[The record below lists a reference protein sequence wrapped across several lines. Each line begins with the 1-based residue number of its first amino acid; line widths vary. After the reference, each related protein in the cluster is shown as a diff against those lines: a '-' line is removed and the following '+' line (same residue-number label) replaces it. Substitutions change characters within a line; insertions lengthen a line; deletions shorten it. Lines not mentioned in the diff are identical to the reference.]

1 MNNFTI
7 AFVLGTRP
15 EILKFSAVI
24 KTANK
29 MGLHTTLIH
38 TGQHYD
44 HNMSEVFFKDL
55 NLPKP
60 NIFIGVGSGD
70 QAYQTGTALIEVEKY
85 FLQNRPDVVA
95 VLGDTNAAVSGA
107 LAACKLGIPVAHYE
121 AGARSY
127 DWNMPEEINRRLL
140 DSISRFCFAPTKL
153 CLDRLK
159 YEGREADSTYIG
171 DTLVETALPVSKSL
185 NDPGSLLKGYGAR
198 KNQYGLLTI
207 HRAENTNSEERLAS
221 IIGALNEINY
231 PILFPVH
238 PRTRKKI
245 EEYSLEKSITNLTLI
260 DPLPY
265 TSFMNLIISSKFIVT
280 DSGGVQQEA
289 AIFGKYFL
297 TVRNNTEWMEKIYL
311 AGNTLVKADKAE
323 IKSKINLILNG
334 DMNKNL
340 KNPFEL
346 GASEKSLK
354 ILTEAK
360 ENGSLSY
367 QSSNFFKKSYD
378 DHLNNN

>member
-1 MNNFTI
+1 MNNLTI

-24 KTANK
+24 KTAKK
-29 MGLHTTLIH
+29 MGVQAILVH

-55 NLPKP
+55 NLPEP
-60 NIFIGVGSGD
+60 NIFIGIGSGN
-70 QAYQTGTALIEVEKY
+70 QAYQTGSALVEVEKY

-140 DSISRFCFAPTKL
+140 DSISRFCFAPTEL
-153 CLDRLK
+153 CLNRLK

-171 DTLVETALPVSKSL
+171 DTLVETALPVSECL
-185 NDPGSLLKGYGAR
+185 DDPGILLKKYGTA
-198 KNQYGLLTI
+198 KNGYGLLTI
-207 HRAENTNSEERLAS
+207 HRAENTDSATRLTS
-221 IIGALNEINY
+221 IISALNEINY
-231 PILFPVH
+231 PVLFPVH
-238 PRTRKKI
+238 PRTRKKL
-245 EEYSLEKSITNLTLI
+245 EEYNLKKYISNLTVI

-289 AIFGKYFL
+289 AIFGKHFL
-297 TVRNNTEWMEKIYL
+297 TVRNNTEWMETIFL

-334 DMNKNL
+334 DVKKNL
-340 KNPFEL
+340 QNPFEL

-354 ILTEAK
+354 ILLKAK
-360 ENGSLSY
+360 ENGSLLY
-367 QSSNFFKKSYD
+367 QSSNFFEKSYD
-378 DHLNNN
+378 DHLSNN